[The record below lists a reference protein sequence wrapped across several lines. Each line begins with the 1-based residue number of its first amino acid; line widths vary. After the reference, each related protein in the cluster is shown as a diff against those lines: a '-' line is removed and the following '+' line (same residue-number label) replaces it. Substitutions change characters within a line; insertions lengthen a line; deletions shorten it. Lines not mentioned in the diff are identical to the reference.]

1 MSLRPPSSSLVQP
14 SSSSASP
21 FLAATTSSSTP
32 PCTLSLSVCIIKNGA
47 SDSDPTYV
55 VAPVLQSRSGR
66 QDLKKLFEFINEP
79 DGEENLPSELASAVP
94 QTITVTPE
102 ENEAIQR
109 LQDMGFDRDLVLEV
123 FFACNKNEDLAA
135 NYLLDHQNEFE
146 D

>member
-1 MSLRPPSSSLVQP
+1 AMLERPNEGWNFFSLLLGLSGQLNYVSCYHY
-14 SSSSASP
+14 SA
-21 FLAATTSSSTP
+21 
-32 PCTLSLSVCIIKNGA
+32 
-47 SDSDPTYV
+47 DPTYV

-109 LQDMGFDRDLVLEV
+109 
-123 FFACNKNEDLAA
+123 
-135 NYLLDHQNEFE
+135 
-146 D
+146 